1 MVPLIGGLHVSE
13 VPVCSQYPN
22 GSGCGLC
29 VAFNWHKFLLSRDG
43 ALQNGSCLDGVTYDN
58 DLRPIR
64 GRVRSLLQGLIAEVA
79 ARPSGDVRMDVMDMI
94 HAYTAEDAM

>member
-1 MVPLIGGLHVSE
+1 M
-13 VPVCSQYPN
+13 
-22 GSGCGLC
+22 
-29 VAFNWHKFLLSRDG
+29 
-43 ALQNGSCLDGVTYDN
+43 DGVTYDN